1 MNKIFTTILTSQAH
15 TNNSRQNQW
24 KAYRASRTI
33 TAIKK
38 KADKN
43 TVITKSNKKVLPVKS
58 TYLQL
63 NISIRHS
70 QLNLDP
76 KNCPPTYSSKTMFL
90 NSNKMKRM
98 MFQIAI
104 HNQHLIESL

>member
-1 MNKIFTTILTSQAH
+1 MNKAFTTILTNQAH

-43 TVITKSNKKVLPVKS
+43 TVITKSNKKSAPFFIIDAAKFLAIKLYSLPKDTVNIQTFIFFYRKS
-58 TYLQL
+58 LLY
-63 NISIRHS
+63 
-70 QLNLDP
+70 
-76 KNCPPTYSSKTMFL
+76 F
-90 NSNKMKRM
+90 
-98 MFQIAI
+98 
-104 HNQHLIESL
+104 